1 MTIELMKEE
10 FIKSLS
16 DSTFDAAFRKVD
28 VTDEQIEKQK
38 QLNVKQGIL
47 TQEEAKKQDKVKDD
61 SEIAEQEMDIN
72 ELAGM
77 H

>member
-1 MTIELMKEE
+1 MKKEE

-16 DSTFDAAFRKVD
+16 DSTFDAEFRKVY

-38 QLNVKQGIL
+38 QRYIELYNYFCDEYNCDAVLL
-47 TQEEAKKQDKVKDD
+47 TQHFYGIHHFFSASRVK
-61 SEIAEQEMDIN
+61 
-72 ELAGM
+72 